1 MSIKQLTTSN
11 LDKKKLFQKK
21 KKQLLRLQHL
31 FILTYFHKF
40 EYHNT

>member
-1 MSIKQLTTSN
+1 MSIKYLIINDLNIKKTFP
-11 LDKKKLFQKK
+11 KKKE
-21 KKQLLRLQHL
+21 QLLTLQHL